1 MSDMESTR
9 VIGAT
14 TGTPVA
20 PGDRTMVAPAAGS
33 ADALRTQMGGT
44 TTCPV
49 CKSTTPMYETY
60 CGECGFLLSSAVAEE
75 IEAPVEEAPAAELVD
90 SQSGRRY
97 RLRQGDN
104 TVGRQGTDVLV
115 ADSTVSRTHARI
127 TIEGDQITVEDL
139 GSTNGT
145 KVGDK
150 RIGANE
156 PTPAA
161 SGMPLKFG
169 NWQVVLEVPGN
180 VAAAAAPAAEQTVVL
195 PGEEA
200 AAGAEPPTEAAS
212 DRTPPAE
219 TVEAAPEEAPVETA
233 APVALLRK
241 TGGPAGDIPI
251 TEGTITVGRR
261 STNTISLPEDP
272 YISGAHAEI
281 TTDNTG
287 TYLIDMGSTN
297 GTLVNGQKLTPN
309 ERQLL
314 LSGDEVQIGQT
325 TYQFEHVEPSEESDQ
340 MTG

>member
-9 VIGAT
+9 VIGAA
-14 TGTPVA
+14 VA
-20 PGDRTMVAPAAGS
+20 PGDRTMVAPATGS
-33 ADALRTQMGGT
+33 TDALRTQMGGT

-49 CKSTTPMYETY
+49 CKTTTPLYETY
-60 CGECGFLLSSAVAEE
+60 CGECGFLLTSAVAEE
-75 IEAPVEEAPAAELVD
+75 IETPVEEAPTAELVD
-90 SQSGRRY
+90 AQNGRRY
-97 RLRQGDN
+97 RLRQGVN

-115 ADSTVSRTHARI
+115 SDSTVSRTHARI
-127 TIEGDQITVEDL
+127 TIEGGQITVEDL

-145 KVGDK
+145 KVGD
-150 RIGANE
+150 RRLGANE
-156 PTPAA
+156 PAQAT

-169 NWQVVLEVPGN
+169 NWQVVLEVPSG
-180 VAAAAAPAAEQTVVL
+180 AAATTTAPAAAEPTVAI

-200 AAGAEPPTEAAS
+200 AAGVEAPSEATSVLTTPAEPAEAA
-212 DRTPPAE
+212 T
-219 TVEAAPEEAPVETA
+219 EEEPVESP

-241 TGGPAGDIPI
+241 TNGPAADIPV

-261 STNTISLPEDP
+261 TTNTIVLSEDP

-287 TYLIDMGSTN
+287 TYLTDLGSTN

-325 TYQFEHVEPSEESDQ
+325 SYTFEHVEENLTP
-340 MTG
+340 